1 MAIQML
7 EEVLHSVA
15 NNAQA
20 FRKLLIC
27 VALRVDLAL
36 RHQGIE
42 AMDSLAFC
50 RQTINCQSVSATK
63 NSLIALLKQACDAV
77 EKRRE
82 QSYSPTVERVM
93 EVIRTN
99 YRQRLSV
106 NAIAEQV
113 HYSPAHLST
122 LFRKETGITL
132 NEAILR
138 TRLKA
143 AMDLL
148 RTTLEPVSAI
158 ANRTGYADVQYFS
171 RVFKQVTGLT
181 PLEYRRK
188 VLIE

>member
-1 MAIQML
+1 
-7 EEVLHSVA
+7 
-15 NNAQA
+15 
-20 FRKLLIC
+20 
-27 VALRVDLAL
+27 
-36 RHQGIE
+36 
-42 AMDSLAFC
+42 
-50 RQTINCQSVSATK
+50 
-63 NSLIALLKQACDAV
+63 
-77 EKRRE
+77 
-82 QSYSPTVERVM
+82 M